1 MLQAYFET
9 DVDEIGM
16 RRFLHMVLPKV
27 PKVVVEAKEASSA
40 ELDAKEGDAWHQSG
54 GAEGFSSKRWLAYFQ
69 ENKSSCPQIVIPES
83 VKVSQSMRPAL
94 IRSLQRF
101 QIGET
106 GEGKHL
112 KKFASKMNDLVYEQ
126 CIDMFIKEEQHHA
139 RILAQMIASMDG
151 TLLTWHW
158 SDLVFIGLRRLL
170 HLKTEIFVLL
180 IAEVIGKCFYRTCA
194 AHLDDPL
201 LSDAFSLIVLDELG
215 HLEFHCSFLRSQFET
230 APTFV
235 RKCVL
240 LCWSALFFCASYVFI
255 ADHKAA
261 LAALNVTPQQFLRD
275 LSTSFRICSQR
286 SLALEPKVEPGA

>member
-1 MLQAYFET
+1 MHVVSKVSKISKISKVS
-9 DVDEIGM
+9 VDS
-16 RRFLHMVLPKV
+16 VAAV
-27 PKVVVEAKEASSA
+27 
-40 ELDAKEGDAWHQSG
+40 DAKKSSNLALNE
-54 GAEGFSSKRWLAYFQ
+54 EGFSSKRWLAYFQ
-69 ENKSSCPQIVIPES
+69 ENKKSCPQIVIPDR
-83 VKVSQSMRPAL
+83 VNVSPSIRPPL

-112 KKFASKMNDLVYEQ
+112 KKFATKMNDPVYEQ

-180 IAEVIGKCFYRTCA
+180 IAEVIGKCFYRTCSA
-194 AHLDDPL
+194 NLEDAL

-215 HLEFHCSFLRSQFET
+215 HLEFHCGFLRNQFENS
-230 APTFV
+230 PVFV
-235 RKCVL
+235 RQFIL
-240 LCWSALFFCASYVFI
+240 ICWSALFYCACHVFI
-255 ADHKAA
+255 SDHKPA
-261 LAALNVTPQQFLRD
+261 LAALKVSPKQFRND
-275 LSTSFRICSQR
+275 LYTTFRICSQR
-286 SLALEPKVEPGA
+286 SLSLEAKDERET

>member
-1 MLQAYFET
+1 
-9 DVDEIGM
+9 
-16 RRFLHMVLPKV
+16 MVLPK
-27 PKVVVEAKEASSA
+27 ASKEFV
-40 ELDAKEGDAWHQSG
+40 DAKESSSLAPGDD
-54 GAEGFSSKRWLAYFQ
+54 GFSTKRWLAYFK
-69 ENKSSCPQIVIPES
+69 ENKESCPQIVIPQS
-83 VKVSQSMRPAL
+83 VDVSPSIRPAL

-112 KKFASKMNDLVYEQ
+112 KKFAAKMNDPFYSQ

-180 IAEVIGKCFYRTCA
+180 IAEVIGKCFYRTCSA
-194 AHLDDPL
+194 NLSDAL

-215 HLEFHCSFLRSQFET
+215 HLEFHCGFLRNQFEHT
-230 APTFV
+230 PAFV
-235 RKCVL
+235 RQFVL
-240 LCWSALFFCASYVFI
+240 ICWSALFYCACCVFI
-255 ADHKAA
+255 ADHKNA
-261 LAALNVTPQQFLRD
+261 LKALNVSQKQFMSD
-275 LSTSFRICSQR
+275 LSTTFRICSQR
-286 SLALEPKVEPGA
+286 SLLLEPEKMVEE